1 MQAFEFRNFEGFM
14 VKLMKMNVGSGRVES
29 ILFLGLGSEFSHRF
43 KFQTF
48 AKDFNDFLSLILMA
62 KPWFQ

>member
-1 MQAFEFRNFEGFM
+1 MVEF
-14 VKLMKMNVGSGRVES
+14 MKMNIGSGRVES